1 VLGHIPGPALLWL
14 PLLTAITV
22 ALALG
27 LGLALG
33 VLNVFMR
40 DIGQVV
46 PVALQ
51 FLYWFTPIV
60 YMVNIIPAQYR
71 GWLAL
76 NPLIP
81 IIGGYQDVLL
91 YGRAP
96 DAAGL
101 VRSCLVAAVMLVM
114 ALVLFRKA
122 SPEMVDQL

>member
-1 VLGHIPGPALLWL
+1 LLWL

-27 LGLALG
+27 IGLALG

-51 FLYWFTPIV
+51 FLFWLTPVV
-60 YMVNIIPAQYR
+60 YMVNIIPVQYR

-81 IIGGYQDVLL
+81 IITGYQDILL

-96 DAAGL
+96 DLAGL
-101 VRSCLVAAVMLVM
+101 VQSILLAAVLLGL